1 MKPKYENVE
10 TVPHVIRQGRWP
22 TINHVRSIP
31 YPTYGIRQRIFN
43 QRCKQKA
50 SPSHSPFLLLRWCY
64 NPMQTFAT
72 LMDFSQSAPLF
83 DLSFQ
88 SLILN
93 LLIPVC
99 TQFRHL
105 FLVVH
110 MRHTGAKFVAHLL
123 SDDHK
128 QNRLS
133 VCKAPQD
140 RVKKGR
146 NFFSKVIIVHTGEN
160 PAKGTKIR
168 RYRRQIIFPMD
179 ADVFGKEYV
188 PYNGKLED
196 FCPIRAEDIT
206 S

>member
-1 MKPKYENVE
+1 MSSVRADGLRLTMSVAFHTQH
-10 TVPHVIRQGRWP
+10 TVYANAFLTRDVSKRPLI
-22 TINHVRSIP
+22 
-31 YPTYGIRQRIFN
+31 
-43 QRCKQKA
+43 
-50 SPSHSPFLLLRWCY
+50 LLLLILRWYY

-99 TQFRHL
+99 TQFHHL
-105 FLVVH
+105 FLVVN
-110 MRHTGAKFVAHLL
+110 MKHTGAKLVAHLL

-128 QNRLS
+128 QNRLF

-140 RVKKGR
+140 RVKKRR
-146 NFFSKVIIVHTGEN
+146 NFFSKDIIVHTGEN

-188 PYNGKLED
+188 PYKGKLED
-196 FCPIRAEDIT
+196 FCPIRAEYIT